1 MAFTMAVC
9 EPLRTIPLRSGCL
22 ALLTA
27 AALFASS
34 ESRSADNASFS
45 SSEAELSALA
55 VPLEACLLAQALLEA
70 NNSLTVAEVRAACM
84 AQIAALANTAGS
96 QTASSEAA
104 GSETS
109 GSGIAGIENISM
121 PSATARS
128 FVYEADSQRFFRPYK
143 NNYLV
148 FGGMKNHDDTPAFSG
163 NNLDIKFELG
173 MMFSLIPSSGSE
185 SGFIPLHIGYS
196 QRSWWD
202 ISEPSAPFQEHNYNP
217 EIFWDFTRS
226 TRNTNSLLTNLR
238 NLFFIDR
245 IGVEHQSNGLNE
257 ERSRSW
263 DRAYL
268 EREFVFSEALSFN
281 LKLWHVLNQGLYNE
295 DITDFLGD
303 AQLTTHINLNN
314 MFDIDIK
321 TMKGH
326 ETGKISYQVD
336 LTLPM
341 SQWVSSKL
349 FLSYYDGYGEA
360 LINYNKRSKS
370 LRAGFYFPLRLMW
383 M

>member
-1 MAFTMAVC
+1 MR
-9 EPLRTIPLRSGCL
+9 RTNYCIRQILQSPSVRHFHNASRSGFPIL
-22 ALLTA
+22 
-27 AALFASS
+27 
-34 ESRSADNASFS
+34 
-45 SSEAELSALA
+45 LSAAMVLA
-55 VPLEACLLAQALLEA
+55 PSAGHSAEQIDIINSQPQLPAQANELEVCLQAQVLLEA
-70 NNSLTVAEVRAACM
+70 NLSRTVVDIRESCI
-84 AQIAALANTAGS
+84 AQIAAASTA
-96 QTASSEAA
+96 
-104 GSETS
+104 
-109 GSGIAGIENISM
+109 IGIENIST
-121 PSATARS
+121 PASRALSADRG
-128 FVYEADSQRFFRPYK
+128 FDYETGAQRFFRPYK
-143 NNYLV
+143 NNYFV

-173 MMFSLIPSSGSE
+173 MRFSLIPSSSNE
-185 SGFIPLHIGYS
+185 SGFLPLHFGYS

-217 EIFWDFTRS
+217 EVFWDFSRS
-226 TRNTNSLLTNLR
+226 TITTSPLLTNLR

-268 EREFVFSEALSFN
+268 EREFMFSEALSFN
-281 LKLWHVLNQGLYNE
+281 LKLWHVLNKGEFNE
-295 DITDFLGD
+295 DISDFLGD
-303 AQLTTHINLNN
+303 AQLTTHITLNN
-314 MFDIDIK
+314 MFDLDIK

-326 ETGKISYQVD
+326 ETGKVSYQVD

-341 SQWVSSKL
+341 SQWVNSKF

-360 LINYNKRSKS
+360 LINYNVRSKS